1 VDLPSP
7 LESARRRGD
16 RAPGTGPTPR
26 STASTTQSSTH
37 GMDRPTLARPNTRNN
52 RITHLQF
59 TVLMPPSRAA
69 STMIYVTMVLFPM
82 VYYLEKPSSLTRTQ
96 TSLTLF
102 PPARPH
108 SPPLLAPSPCSC
120 NEEAA

>member
-1 VDLPSP
+1 
-7 LESARRRGD
+7 
-16 RAPGTGPTPR
+16 
-26 STASTTQSSTH
+26 
-37 GMDRPTLARPNTRNN
+37 
-52 RITHLQF
+52 
-59 TVLMPPSRAA
+59 
-69 STMIYVTMVLFPM
+69 MIYVTMVLFPM
-82 VYYLEKPSSLTRTQ
+82 VYYLEKPPHPPCRIVMASTTIYLTVVMFPVVYYLEKPSSLTRTQ